1 MVCKVEKSEKTETR
15 AQTESFAAK
24 LGIDRAKNLDE
35 KGREHTTK
43 TSLCLI
49 QRKDL
54 PQTSKK
60 PNSPPLN
67 L

>member
-35 KGREHTTK
+35 KDENTQ
-43 TSLCLI
+43 L
-49 QRKDL
+49 
-54 PQTSKK
+54 K
-60 PNSPPLN
+60 PVCA
-67 L
+67 

>member
-49 QRKDL
+49 
-54 PQTSKK
+54 
-60 PNSPPLN
+60 
-67 L
+67 